1 MAGQSLNGTMLKR
14 HVNSL
19 LWRGTDYAARKAV
32 AGWPV
37 FVAACAPV
45 SRSWIEGT

>member
-1 MAGQSLNGTMLKR
+1 MTGRNLNGTTLKR
-14 HVNSL
+14 QVNGL
-19 LWRGTDYAARKAV
+19 LWRGTDCAARKAV